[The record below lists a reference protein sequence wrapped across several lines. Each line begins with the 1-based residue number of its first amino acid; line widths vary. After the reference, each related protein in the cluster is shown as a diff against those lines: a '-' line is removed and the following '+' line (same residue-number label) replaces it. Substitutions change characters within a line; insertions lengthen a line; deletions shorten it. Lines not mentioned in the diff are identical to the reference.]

1 MTRAAELAKMG
12 EVLTNSQIGGR
23 RNLIINGAM
32 QVAQRGTSTT
42 GVTSGGYYGIDRF
55 RLTTTAEQTETHA
68 QVSDAPSGFTS
79 SYKVTVT
86 TADSSIDA
94 SDFAAIQQKIEAQDL
109 QHLKFGTS
117 DAEKL
122 TVSFYVKAS
131 ATGTFAVGMTQ
142 DDADSGTSEISQNYT
157 ISSADTWE
165 YKTLTFNGN
174 TSDAI
179 DNNNGSGL
187 QLNFFYTA
195 GSDLTSGTLNSYG
208 DNAHRAIG
216 HTANLVGTL
225 NATFQITGVQLEVGE
240 QATPF
245 EHRSFGDELALCERY
260 YQKLLKH
267 GEGSGGGNAT
277 LGSTGLMY
285 NSTYMSAPLTFRTTM
300 RTFPTVVSANSSGC
314 FRFYRNNGNDVFDDF
329 AAGAAKTTSAI
340 ELFNTTDMSGTAGQ
354 AGFYET
360 VNSNASLAVD
370 AEL

>member
-1 MTRAAELAKMG
+1 
-12 EVLTNSQIGGR
+12 
-23 RNLIINGAM
+23 M

-245 EHRSFGDELALCERY
+245 EHRSFGDELALCQRY
-260 YQKLLKH
+260 FQKYSDNGSNH
-267 GEGSGGGNAT
+267 GYLTTGNINGTRFYGVMRWTITMRATPTVSTTGSGFGIQSQAHSATGFSIDETHNPTVDAVRLRTGTSSNFTNGQGAT
-277 LGSTGLMY
+277 LRFST
-285 NSTYMSAPLTFRTTM
+285 T
-300 RTFPTVVSANSSGC
+300 
-314 FRFYRNNGNDVFDDF
+314 
-329 AAGAAKTTSAI
+329 
-340 ELFNTTDMSGTAGQ
+340 
-354 AGFYET
+354 
-360 VNSNASLAVD
+360 ASLTAD

>member
-1 MTRAAELAKMG
+1 MTKAAELAKMG

-245 EHRSFGDELALCERY
+245 EHRSFGDELALCQRY
-260 YQKLLKH
+260 FQKYSDNGSNH
-267 GEGSGGGNAT
+267 GYLTTGNINGTRFYGVMRWTITMRATPTVSTTGSGFGVQSQAHSATGFSIDETHNPTVDAVRLRTGSSSNFTNGQGAT
-277 LGSTGLMY
+277 LRFST
-285 NSTYMSAPLTFRTTM
+285 T
-300 RTFPTVVSANSSGC
+300 
-314 FRFYRNNGNDVFDDF
+314 
-329 AAGAAKTTSAI
+329 
-340 ELFNTTDMSGTAGQ
+340 
-354 AGFYET
+354 
-360 VNSNASLAVD
+360 ASLTAD

>member
-1 MTRAAELAKMG
+1 MTKAAELAKMG

-245 EHRSFGDELALCERY
+245 EHRSFGDELALCQRY
-260 YQKLLKH
+260 FQKYSDNGSNH
-267 GEGSGGGNAT
+267 GYLTTGNINGTRFYGVMRWTITMRATPTVSTTGSGFGIQSQAHSATGFSIDETHNPTVDAVRLRTGTSSNFTNGQGAT
-277 LGSTGLMY
+277 LRFST
-285 NSTYMSAPLTFRTTM
+285 T
-300 RTFPTVVSANSSGC
+300 
-314 FRFYRNNGNDVFDDF
+314 
-329 AAGAAKTTSAI
+329 
-340 ELFNTTDMSGTAGQ
+340 
-354 AGFYET
+354 
-360 VNSNASLAVD
+360 ASLTAD